1 MINYKEGL
9 YCMHFLL
16 FFFLSTFVSF
26 TLSAQPLI
34 FGVVPQQ
41 SPLELVKAWKPFT
54 DYLEKAT
61 GEKIVLKIERSIGE
75 FEKNLYQGNYD
86 IAYMNPSHYVIAHQK
101 KGYVAKVRDQKNLV
115 GILVVRKDSGIANIS
130 DMKGKQ
136 FLFPASGAFAATMI
150 NKYELLIDHSIN
162 IESNEKFRYVNSH
175 DSVYKGVARGL
186 GEIGGGIE
194 RTFNDLN
201 DEETK
206 SSLIIIR
213 RTKPYPS
220 HPIAFHPML
229 PQETQQ
235 KITQALLNTPDS
247 LLIALNMKHLIEI
260 NHAEYSSVQ
269 SMIKILPKAGK

>member
-1 MINYKEGL
+1 MR
-9 YCMHFLL
+9 FLIL
-16 FFFLSTFVSF
+16 FIFAIFIPMASY
-26 TLSAQPLI
+26 AKPLI

-41 SPLELVKAWKPFT
+41 SPLELIKAWKPLM

-61 GEKIVLKIERSIGE
+61 GEKIVLKIERSIPE

-86 IAYMNPSHYVIAHQK
+86 IVYMSPSHYVIAHQK
-101 KGYVAKVRDQKNLV
+101 KGYLAKVRDKKNLV
-115 GILVVRKDSGIANIS
+115 GILVVRKDSGITNIS

-150 NKYELLIDHSIN
+150 NKYELLVEHHIN
-162 IESNEKFRYVNSH
+162 IESDENFRYVNSH
-175 DSVYKGVARGL
+175 DSVYKGIARGL

-220 HPIAFHPML
+220 HPIAFHPTL

-235 KITQALLNTPDS
+235 KITQALLKTPDS
-247 LLIALNMKHLIEI
+247 LLIALSMKHLIEI

-269 SMIKILPKAGK
+269 TMIKILPKARK